1 MSTEKESTVEF
12 TEKEIARRM
21 LVLRTV
27 GESKIGIL
35 AEVEMRI
42 GMVQS
47 PDREFWKSLW
57 RGVDFWDVVQGM
69 VEDHLL
75 AVSGQTLVK
84 GSRKTLLEQFI
95 GLFQRKDNSLDS
107 FLIVLHKTACGMEFI
122 ADIEES
128 AISAYVDIKEKI
140 MRCENIRSQ

>member
-1 MSTEKESTVEF
+1 MDATEMTDDQKET
-12 TEKEIARRM
+12 ARRM

-75 AVSGQTLVK
+75 AVSGETLTRVTE
-84 GSRKTLLEQFI
+84 KTISEKLL
-95 GLFQRKDNSLDS
+95 GLFRRKERLENCL
-107 FLIVLHKTACGMEFI
+107 LVLHKTACGMEFI
-122 ADIEES
+122 ADIKES
-128 AISAYVDIKEKI
+128 TAISEYMADIVAKVA
-140 MRCENIRSQ
+140 RCEHIW